1 MNKLC
6 LANLRTEFSTIL
18 RTEHSESVQ
27 KKTICSYS
35 SPLILTLVLAL
46 IFFLALDPYLA
57 HEYEK
62 KIEMREKWRQRDRF
76 RKRKSQRESE
86 RDRDRELFKSTSKL
100 DPEYFI

>member
-1 MNKLC
+1 MGTSKEIKLEILKLC
-6 LANLRTEFSTIL
+6 LANLRTKFSSIL

-46 IFFLALDPYLA
+46 NLFLALVPYLA
-57 HEYEK
+57 YECEK
-62 KIEMREKWRQRDRF
+62 KIEIRETWRQRDRF

-86 RDRDRELFKSTSKL
+86 KDRERQRQR
-100 DPEYFI
+100 